1 MAGPGGRV
9 IEETPKQAAARQRQ
23 GAAANGTATPQ
34 QQELDARRAA
44 KRTEADKARDRF
56 LEESGFAAVL
66 ERAEVLVADLPRG
79 LEEHRRAQAAC
90 AELTTF
96 LELARE
102 APEDHTLGRF
112 ARRADDLLRSIQAE
126 PLLVSNAN
134 ALRGLIARVRS
145 CNVDD
150 VNGPVRNPNV
160 TEAWRKQFMALLTGL
175 PGQDYAAWC
184 AKQVAA
190 LIAEAR
196 AARRGASWPRSRSS
210 RRRPHVGSGR
220 SRSSRPRRRTL
231 RNPRRSSRRPTV
243 RCPSSR
249 AAWAGGICTPAMAA
263 PSFSWPSPAGRTC
276 PTSAGR
282 NISDATAGRR

>member
-1 MAGPGGRV
+1 MKPEPVRPSLNALLAQRGAPVRVRYPLVEAVVARVRQHPSHRWHHYLKWALLRTTDLPRGDRMARTAGRV

-23 GAAANGTATPQ
+23 AAAANGTATPE

-196 AARRGASWPRSRSS
+196 AARRGAS
-210 RRRPHVGSGR
+210 
-220 SRSSRPRRRTL
+220 
-231 RNPRRSSRRPTV
+231 
-243 RCPSSR
+243 
-249 AAWAGGICTPAMAA
+249 
-263 PSFSWPSPAGRTC
+263 
-276 PTSAGR
+276 
-282 NISDATAGRR
+282 